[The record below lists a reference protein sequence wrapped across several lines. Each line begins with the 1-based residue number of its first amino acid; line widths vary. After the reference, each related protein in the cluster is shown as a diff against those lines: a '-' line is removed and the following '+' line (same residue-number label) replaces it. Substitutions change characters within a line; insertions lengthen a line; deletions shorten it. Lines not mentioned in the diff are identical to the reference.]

1 MRFLTSLLFFLLAL
15 ALCGSNLFAATHA
28 PVRDDGVIL
37 EKKTVVI
44 VRRGKVVRDFPEKK
58 RATLSYPVVIGGLSS
73 PAVLSRVRALLSV
86 KNIFDISIEEYKQD
100 TWLTEFDYE
109 VNYNKNYILD
119 ITFTQEGSGAYPSTD
134 HKHLAINLKTGRL
147 IKAADVFKAETLENL
162 AAMVDKKLQ
171 AEIKETLDEVAK
183 DKDYTAEEKQNIP
196 EMFENLKIEVKDLDD
211 FSISDKGIT
220 FLYDAG
226 FPHVA
231 QALQPAGEYFFSYA
245 ELSSYLKHKGS
256 AASLVQ

>member
-1 MRFLTSLLFFLLAL
+1 MRFLTSLLFLLAL
-15 ALCGSNLFAATHA
+15 ALCGSNILAATTT
-28 PVRDDGVIL
+28 PVRDDGVVL

-44 VRRGKVVRDFPEKK
+44 VRRGKVVRDYPEKK
-58 RATLSYPVVIGGLSS
+58 RATVSYPVIIGGLSR
-73 PAVLSRVRALLSV
+73 PAVLSKVRSLLSV
-86 KNIFDISIEEYKQD
+86 KNIFDTSIEEYRQD
-100 TWLTEFDYE
+100 TWLSDFDYE

-147 IKAADVFKAETLENL
+147 IKAADIFKQDSLDKL

-171 AEIKETLDEVAK
+171 AEIKETLDEVAQ
-183 DKDYTAEEKQNIP
+183 DKDYGAEEKTSIH
-196 EMFENLKIEVKDLDD
+196 EMFEPLKIEVKDLDN

-231 QALQPAGEYFFSYA
+231 QALQPVGEYFFSYA